1 MKQIISFIF
10 LFSFL
15 FSLIGCSD
23 LSQENRRFADI
34 IAHVKAKYA
43 PDRKLAI
50 FDITTKRTN
59 KGIALIGEV
68 DNAEAKQAV
77 IEAIS
82 PLVKKITDGI
92 TVFPDA
98 RLAGQS
104 WGVISVSVANMR
116 RDPDKS
122 SELVSQATMGSVVKV
137 LRESS
142 GWYYLQTSDKY
153 LGWMKDES
161 FVRCSKSEVDAW
173 IAARKVIVLSTYETV
188 RQDAHGHSYPVCDL
202 VAGSLL
208 KNIGSAGAWTTVE
221 LPDGRKGFVPTASV
235 ADFESWQRNTKPT
248 PDGVEKTARSLLG
261 VPYLWGGTS
270 TKAMDCSGFTKTVYL
285 MNGMQL
291 NRDAYQQAEQGIEID
306 PGEKFQNLHKGD
318 LLFFGRKARE
328 DAPAEILHVALYLKD
343 RSFIHSSGMV
353 KINSL
358 DPASPVFDAGKVKSF
373 ICARRIIPIS
383 PTVPEVAFRR

>member
-1 MKQIISFIF
+1 MKRITSFIF

-23 LSQENRRFADI
+23 LSQENRRFPDI
-34 IAHVKAKYA
+34 IARTKAKYA

-59 KGIALIGEV
+59 KGVALFGEV

-82 PLVKKITDGI
+82 PLVKKITDSI
-92 TVFPDA
+92 TVLPDA
-98 RLAGQS
+98 RLAGQN
-104 WGVISVSVANMR
+104 WGIVRVSVANMR
-116 RDPDKS
+116 GEPEES

-137 LRESS
+137 LRENS

-153 LGWMKDES
+153 LGWMKEES
-161 FVRCSKSEVDAW
+161 FVRCSKSGADAW

-188 RQDAHGHSYPVCDL
+188 RLDAHAHSYPVCDL

-235 ADFESWQRNTKPT
+235 ADYESWKKNMKPT

-285 MNGMQL
+285 MNGIAAQP
-291 NRDAYQQAEQGIEID
+291 RCI
-306 PGEKFQNLHKGD
+306 
-318 LLFFGRKARE
+318 
-328 DAPAEILHVALYLKD
+328 PAGGTGH
-343 RSFIHSSGMV
+343 
-353 KINSL
+353 
-358 DPASPVFDAGKVKSF
+358 
-373 ICARRIIPIS
+373 
-383 PTVPEVAFRR
+383 